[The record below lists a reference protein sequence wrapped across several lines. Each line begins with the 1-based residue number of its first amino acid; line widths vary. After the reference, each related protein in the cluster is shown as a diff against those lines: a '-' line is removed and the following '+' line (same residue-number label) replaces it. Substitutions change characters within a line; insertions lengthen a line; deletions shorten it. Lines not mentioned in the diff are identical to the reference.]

1 MAARFKI
8 RIAVFLLAATSAC
21 AAPPGSDLGDGAPAD
36 TLLINANIVTMD
48 AARPRAEALAIRGDR
63 ISAIGSTADLQAVLS
78 PETRV
83 IDLGGQTVIP
93 GLVDGH
99 LHFANLGAATR
110 RLDLG
115 EAKSE
120 AEAAELVRR
129 RAERTP
135 AGEWITG
142 DNWHTGSWPT
152 EAWPTR
158 LSLDEAAPDHP
169 VVLRGMHGHAAW
181 ANTRALAEAN
191 VTRVTPDPLG
201 GKVLKDSDTG
211 FPTGIL
217 IENAQALVRGPE
229 GVSEPLTDRIKE
241 SVALALSYGF
251 TGAHDMGTNLET
263 VEAYRQLIQADE
275 FPFRINA
282 YPRVVDAGEQLTAI
296 IRSEPYFDP
305 TFKLQMRGVKV
316 SIDGALGSR
325 GAAMMA
331 PYDDEPENVGVI
343 RVPYDQLY
351 FIVERSLRAGWTVAI
366 HAIGDRGNQMAL
378 DAVERALARVPAE
391 DHRIRIEHAQVL
403 RPEDVPRFAR
413 LNLIAS
419 WQWMH
424 GTLDM
429 PWAETRVGPDRIRTA
444 YAWRTL
450 LDTGARLVGGS
461 DEGARTFSPFM
472 GIHAAVTRQ
481 DDEGNPAGG
490 WFPEQ
495 RLTREEALRS
505 YTLDAAYVAFL
516 ENDLGSLTVGK
527 LADLAVLSK
536 DIMTVPAEEILT
548 TQAVM
553 TMVGGRVVFD
563 RKGEPQER
571 R

>member
-1 MAARFKI
+1 MPTRFRLLI
-8 RIAVFLLAATSAC
+8 PAFMLAATFAC
-21 AAPPGSDLGDGAPAD
+21 AAPPGSDLGDGSPAD
-36 TLLINANIVTMD
+36 TLLINGHIVTMD

-63 ISAIGSTADLQAVLS
+63 ISAVGSTADLQAVLGS
-78 PETRV
+78 ATRV

-99 LHFANLGAATR
+99 LHFANLGAATQ

-115 EAKSE
+115 EARSE

-129 RAERTP
+129 RAARTP

-142 DNWHTGSWPT
+142 DHWHTGNWPT

-158 LSLDEAAPDHP
+158 RSLDEAAPEHP
-169 VVLRGMHGHAAW
+169 VVLRGMHGHAVW
-181 ANTRALAEAN
+181 ANTRALAEAA
-191 VTRVTPDPLG
+191 VTRVTPDPPG
-201 GKVLKDSDTG
+201 GKVLKDPETG

-217 IENAQALVRGPE
+217 IENAQALVRAPE
-229 GVSEPLTDRIKE
+229 GAGELLTERIKK

-263 VEAYRQLIQADE
+263 VEAYRQLVQADE
-275 FPFRINA
+275 FPFRVNA
-282 YPRVVDAGEQLTAI
+282 YPRVVDAGEQLETI
-296 IRSEPYFDP
+296 IRSEPYIDP
-305 TFKLQMRGVKV
+305 SYKLQMRGVKV

-325 GAAMMA
+325 GAALMA
-331 PYDDEPENVGVI
+331 PYDDEPDNIGVI

-351 FIVERSLRAGWTVAI
+351 LIVERALRAGWTVAI

-378 DAVERALARVPAE
+378 DAVEQALARVPSE

-413 LNLIAS
+413 LNLITS

-424 GTLDM
+424 ATLDM
-429 PWAETRVGPDRIRTA
+429 PWAETRVGPNRIRTA

-481 DDEGNPAGG
+481 DREGHPAGG
-490 WFPEQ
+490 WYPDQ

-516 ENDLGSLTVGK
+516 EDDLGSLTPGK

-536 DIMTVPAEEILT
+536 DIMTIAPEQILT
-548 TQAVM
+548 TEAVM
-553 TMVGGRVVFD
+553 TMVGGQVVF
-563 RKGEPQER
+563 ER
-571 R
+571 RDRP